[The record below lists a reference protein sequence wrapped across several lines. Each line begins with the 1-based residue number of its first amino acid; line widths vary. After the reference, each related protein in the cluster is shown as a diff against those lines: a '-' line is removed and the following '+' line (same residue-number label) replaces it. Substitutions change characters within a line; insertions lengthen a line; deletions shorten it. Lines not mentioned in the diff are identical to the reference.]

1 LAGRGENLAARGQIF
16 AGSPRHGGSKAQEST
31 EIWTAQSD
39 LQPGQ
44 PKPDRLI
51 GQDAAAGEKAA
62 PIAASQVSG
71 LIPRQE

>member
-1 LAGRGENLAARGQIF
+1 M
-16 AGSPRHGGSKAQEST
+16 AQEST